1 MSNRDF
7 VYEKFREFYNNPSL
21 KLPTPVGFAQREFA
35 FLLFRERI
43 MARHKGFANTHAL
56 SNFLREHVP
65 SDVYYSCAYY
75 ETPEAEMDKKGWAG
89 ADLVFD
95 IDADHIPTRCNKIHD
110 AWTCSNRSCG
120 FSGKGITPETCPIC
134 GGVKFDVKSWPCDV
148 CIDTTRA
155 EVRKLVDIL
164 EKDFGF
170 EASEIRT
177 FFSGHRGFH
186 VQIENNS
193 IRDLGA
199 MGRREIIDYV
209 SGTGLALFQKK
220 NSRQPKQKT
229 SVKVFSLNNYG
240 WNRRLKNGMR
250 KFILNATKDDLK
262 EIGLKG
268 RIDVILQ
275 NRDRILR
282 QCIEENRWDAIKG
295 VGFETWMKIAEYV
308 REMEAAKIDTVVTSD
323 IHRLIRAENT
333 LHGKTGLLKVEFP
346 ISRLDE
352 FDPFLEAVA
361 FKEGKVRVLISDA
374 PEFRLAGQT
383 FGPFQNKVVELPTA
397 AAIMLICKD
406 RAAVVT

>member
-1 MSNRDF
+1 MSTRDF
-7 VYEKFREFYNNPSL
+7 VYEKFREFYSNPSF

-95 IDADHIPTRCNKIHD
+95 IDADHIPTRCKKIHD
-110 AWTCSNRSCG
+110 AWTCSNKSCG

-148 CIDTTRA
+148 CIDTART

-220 NSRQPKQKT
+220 NSQPKQKT
-229 SVKVFSLNNYG
+229 SVKFFSLNNYG

-250 KFILNATKDDLK
+250 RFILNATKDDLK

-346 ISRLDE
+346 VSQLDE

-361 FKEGKVRVLISDA
+361 FKEGKVRVLVSDA

-383 FGPFQNKVVELPTA
+383 FGPFQNKVMELPTA

-406 RAAVVT
+406 RAEVVT

>member
-1 MSNRDF
+1 VSNRDF